1 MTIPY
6 LIPLTPTQ
14 QLDFGLEKAQ
24 PMAMA
29 DKVRFSE
36 IDVLNHV
43 NNKAYMSWFE
53 SLRVAH
59 FDQLC
64 APHFANLP
72 APRTV
77 LRNANVHYI
86 KEMLVDEDYVTT
98 MRVTGFRNTSYTI
111 QQQIWSGDL
120 RCTLDGVMVLRSPDG
135 ASGYPIPE
143 SLCQQFIEL
152 DGARPSN

>member
-1 MTIPY
+1 MTLPY
-6 LIPLTPTQ
+6 LTPLTPSQ

-29 DKVRFSE
+29 DKVRYSE

-43 NNKAYMSWFE
+43 NNKAYMGWFE

-64 APHFANLP
+64 AQHFADMP

-86 KEMLVDEDYVTT
+86 KEMLMDEDYITT
-98 MRVTGFRNTSYTI
+98 MRVTGFRTTSYTI

-135 ASGYPIPE
+135 AAGYPIPE

-152 DGARPSN
+152 DGARPAN